1 MADLVEK
8 TLEESSL
15 INRLIEVPQNVQ
27 DILELNQLSREI
39 AKKFKF

>member
-15 INRLIEVPQNVQ
+15 INRVKYAPQNASG
-27 DILELNQLSREI
+27 ILELDKITREF
-39 AKKFKF
+39 ARELKF